1 MVERLASSWNGHFSG
16 DMWVFFI
23 VKNPC
28 QNHSVQWLGF
38 AFVRACPPKWNS
50 PTKWPWKGFTW
61 SCNPWKALGPTVNGA
76 TKWMNTTPKIEERNK
91 RGFKLNVVSLVFC
104 CVKSFGGLSKCNCV
118 WGGEPNQKV
127 RLSHCVY
134 AGLSN
139 VLRLSSNVTSSLL
152 ISNHLV

>member
-16 DMWVFFI
+16 DMLIFVI

-28 QNHSVQWLGF
+28 QNHSVQRLGF

-76 TKWMNTTPKIEERNK
+76 TKWMNTTSKIEQETK
-91 RGFKLNVVSLVFC
+91 EVSNWMLFVCLFVFC
-104 CVKSFGGLSKCNCV
+104 CVNSFGGYPNLCNCV
-118 WGGEPNQKV
+118 WGGELNHKV

-139 VLRLSSNVTSSLL
+139 VLLC
-152 ISNHLV
+152 IF